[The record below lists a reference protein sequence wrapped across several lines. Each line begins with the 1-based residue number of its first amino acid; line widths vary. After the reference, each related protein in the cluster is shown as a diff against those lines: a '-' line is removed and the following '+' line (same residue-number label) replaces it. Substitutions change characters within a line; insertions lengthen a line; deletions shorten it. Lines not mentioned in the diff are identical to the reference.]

1 MGRML
6 PHAVEDR
13 MKARIANMKCAFA
26 LKSIAPGYWRRSIR
40 PGYRTDCATA
50 FQKRSNPVSDGR
62 SARLAGV
69 ICHSSREPPM
79 TKLSKTLIAATAF
92 AAIAT
97 SAFSQAPMEFKS
109 GMAHVYV
116 GGKMSG
122 ITIAPGEKNHE
133 AMMKNA
139 TKVPNNTVF
148 FMNNGQLYSTS
159 GMLDPTGNF
168 YIP

>member
-1 MGRML
+1 
-6 PHAVEDR
+6 
-13 MKARIANMKCAFA
+13 
-26 LKSIAPGYWRRSIR
+26 
-40 PGYRTDCATA
+40 
-50 FQKRSNPVSDGR
+50 
-62 SARLAGV
+62 
-69 ICHSSREPPM
+69 M
-79 TKLSKTLIAATAF
+79 TTLSKTLIAATAF

-168 YIP
+168 YLP

>member
-1 MGRML
+1 
-6 PHAVEDR
+6 
-13 MKARIANMKCAFA
+13 MK
-26 LKSIAPGYWRRSIR
+26 
-40 PGYRTDCATA
+40 T
-50 FQKRSNPVSDGR
+50 
-62 SARLAGV
+62 
-69 ICHSSREPPM
+69 
-79 TKLSKTLIAATAF
+79 LSKTLIAAAAF

-148 FMNNGQLYSTS
+148 FMNNGQLYSAS

>member
-1 MGRML
+1 
-6 PHAVEDR
+6 
-13 MKARIANMKCAFA
+13 
-26 LKSIAPGYWRRSIR
+26 
-40 PGYRTDCATA
+40 
-50 FQKRSNPVSDGR
+50 
-62 SARLAGV
+62 
-69 ICHSSREPPM
+69 M
-79 TKLSKTLIAATAF
+79 TRLSKTLIAAAAF

-97 SAFSQAPMEFKS
+97 TAFSQALEFKS

-122 ITIAPGEKNHE
+122 ITIAPGEKNHG
-133 AMMKNA
+133 AMMKHA

-168 YIP
+168 YLP